1 MQFDQPMAW
10 PVRSREVL
18 GTGFVSSFVDE
29 EVETPSGET
38 MRRQYVTHPGAVGV
52 VAWREETDDV
62 AVVRQYR
69 HPVRMELVEIPAG
82 LLDLDGEEYVVAAQ
96 RELAEEAELA
106 ADRWDVLVDTCTTPG
121 ACEESLRIF
130 LARGLRPADRP
141 EGFVLEGEEAHMT
154 WEFIPRAAL
163 VDAVLAGECQNP
175 SLVAGILALETARLS
190 GRLDDLRP
198 ADAPWP
204 IRQGR

>member
-106 ADRWDVLVDTCTTPG
+106 ADRWEVLVDTCTTPG
-121 ACEESLRIF
+121 ACEETLRIF